1 MQAYK
6 PKLGDLVRIKL
17 KLRET
22 TLYEGLLIDSIHDR
36 PSDPGIYKIL
46 VFDSYRTGRF
56 ADPEPTRWFDLR
68 NNVSTTIE
76 LIQELEKSNVTE

>member
-1 MQAYK
+1 MQAHK
-6 PKLGDLVRIKL
+6 PKAGDLVRIR
-17 KLRET
+17 LRSSET
-22 TLYEGLLIDSIHDR
+22 TLYAGLLIDSIHDR

-56 ADPEPTRWFDLR
+56 ADPEPARWFDLS
-68 NNVSTTIE
+68 NNTSITIE